1 MQTEALLLAAEG
13 EASNPLL
20 PAIYDIVWSIIP
32 FALVLLLFWRVVLPR
47 LQKTLDE
54 RSEAIEGGIAQAENA
69 QAEAKE
75 ALEKYN
81 ALLADARAEA
91 ASIRDQARSE
101 GTQILQ
107 EMKTNAQ
114 AEADRIA
121 QSAQAQI
128 EAERHQ
134 AVLSL
139 RKEVGNLALDLAS
152 AVVQERLSED
162 AKAASVVDKLLAD
175 LDKEAKAPATKTPAK
190 KPAAKKAP
198 AKKAPAKKKVV
209 ATSVV

>member
-121 QSAQAQI
+121 PSAQAQI

-175 LDKEAKAPATKTPAK
+175 LDKEAKAPAK

-198 AKKAPAKKKVV
+198 AKKATK
-209 ATSVV
+209 

>member
-54 RSEAIEGGIAQAENA
+54 RSEAIEGGIAQAESA

-91 ASIRDQARSE
+91 ASIRDQARAE

-107 EMKTNAQ
+107 EMKTSAQ

-121 QSAQAQI
+121 ENAQAQI

-175 LDKEAKAPATKTPAK
+175 LDKEASAPAKKAPAK
-190 KPAAKKAP
+190 KPAAKKAT
-198 AKKAPAKKKVV
+198 K
-209 ATSVV
+209 

>member
-47 LQKTLDE
+47 MQKTLDE

-198 AKKAPAKKKVV
+198 AKKATK
-209 ATSVV
+209 

>member
-175 LDKEAKAPATKTPAK
+175 LDKEAMAPATKTPAK

-198 AKKAPAKKKVV
+198 AKKATK
-209 ATSVV
+209 

>member
-107 EMKTNAQ
+107 EMKANAQ

-198 AKKAPAKKKVV
+198 AKKATK
-209 ATSVV
+209 

>member
-121 QSAQAQI
+121 QRAQAQI

-175 LDKEAKAPATKTPAK
+175 LDKEAKAPAAKAPAK

-198 AKKAPAKKKVV
+198 AKKATK
-209 ATSVV
+209 

>member
-1 MQTEALLLAAEG
+1 MMTHAILLAAEG

-32 FALVLLLFWRVVLPR
+32 FALVLLLFWRIVLPR

-54 RSEAIEGGIAQAENA
+54 RSSAIEGGIAQAESA

-81 ALLADARAEA
+81 ALLAEARAEA
-91 ASIRDQARSE
+91 SDIRDKARSE
-101 GTQILQ
+101 GQVILA
-107 EMKTNAQ
+107 EMKENAQ
-114 AEADRIA
+114 AEANRIA
-121 QSAQAQI
+121 ANASAQI

-162 AKAASVVDKLLAD
+162 AKAASVIDKLLAD
-175 LDKEAKAPATKTPAK
+175 IDKEAAAAEKTAAKKKPAK
-190 KPAAKKAP
+190 KVSK
-198 AKKAPAKKKVV
+198 
-209 ATSVV
+209 

>member
-1 MQTEALLLAAEG
+1 MMTHVILLAAEG

-32 FALVLLLFWRVVLPR
+32 FALVLLLFWRLVLPR

-54 RSEAIEGGIAQAENA
+54 RSTAIEGGIAQAESA

-81 ALLADARAEA
+81 ALLAEARAEA
-91 ASIRDQARSE
+91 SDIRDKARSE
-101 GTQILQ
+101 GQVILA
-107 EMKTNAQ
+107 EMKENAQ
-114 AEADRIA
+114 AEANRITA
-121 QSAQAQI
+121 TASAQI

-134 AVLSL
+134 ALLSL
-139 RKEVGNLALDLAS
+139 RKEVGNLALDLAA

-162 AKAASVVDKLLAD
+162 AKAASVIDKLLAD
-175 LDKEAKAPATKTPAK
+175 IDKEAAPAATASEK
-190 KPAAKKAP
+190 KPTAKKAP
-198 AKKAPAKKKVV
+198 AKKASK
-209 ATSVV
+209 

>member
-1 MQTEALLLAAEG
+1 MMQTEALLLAAEG

-54 RSEAIEGGIAQAENA
+54 RSEAIEGGIAQAESA

-91 ASIRDQARSE
+91 ASIRDQARAE

-175 LDKEAKAPATKTPAK
+175 LDKEAKAPAKKAPAKKAPAK

-198 AKKAPAKKKVV
+198 AKKATK
-209 ATSVV
+209 

>member
-20 PAIYDIVWSIIP
+20 PAIYVIVWSIIP

-198 AKKAPAKKKVV
+198 AKKATK
-209 ATSVV
+209 

>member
-54 RSEAIEGGIAQAENA
+54 RSEAIEGGIAQAESV

-91 ASIRDQARSE
+91 ASIRDQARAE

-107 EMKTNAQ
+107 EMKNSAQ

-121 QSAQAQI
+121 ENAQAQI

-175 LDKEAKAPATKTPAK
+175 LDKEAS
-190 KPAAKKAP
+190 AP
-198 AKKAPAKKKVV
+198 AKKAPAKKPAVKKTPAKK
-209 ATSVV
+209 ATK

>member
-13 EASNPLL
+13 EATNPLL

-81 ALLADARAEA
+81 ALLAEARAEA
-91 ASIRDQARSE
+91 ASIRDQARTE

-114 AEADRIA
+114 TEADRIA

-134 AVLSL
+134 AVLYL

-152 AVVQERLSED
+152 AVVQERLTED

-175 LDKEAKAPATKTPAK
+175 LDKEAKAPAKKAPAK
-190 KPAAKKAP
+190 KSAAKKAP
-198 AKKAPAKKKVV
+198 AKKA
-209 ATSVV
+209 TT

>member
-54 RSEAIEGGIAQAENA
+54 RSEAIEGGIAQAESA

-91 ASIRDQARSE
+91 ASIRDQARAE

-107 EMKTNAQ
+107 EMKNSAQ

-121 QSAQAQI
+121 ENAQAQI
-128 EAERHQ
+128 EAEHHQ

-175 LDKEAKAPATKTPAK
+175 LDKEAS
-190 KPAAKKAP
+190 AP
-198 AKKAPAKKKVV
+198 AKKAPAKKPAAKKTPAKK
-209 ATSVV
+209 ATK

>member
-175 LDKEAKAPATKTPAK
+175 LDKEAKAPAK
-190 KPAAKKAP
+190 KPAARKAP
-198 AKKAPAKKKVV
+198 AKKATK
-209 ATSVV
+209 

>member
-69 QAEAKE
+69 QSEAKE

-175 LDKEAKAPATKTPAK
+175 LDKEAKAPAAKAPAK

-198 AKKAPAKKKVV
+198 AKKATK
-209 ATSVV
+209 

>member
-1 MQTEALLLAAEG
+1 MPTNALLLAAEG

-32 FALVLLLFWRVVLPR
+32 FALVLLLFWRLVLPR

-54 RSEAIEGGIAQAENA
+54 RATVIEGGIAQAESA

-75 ALEKYN
+75 ALEKYS
-81 ALLADARAEA
+81 AMLAEARAEA
-91 ASIRDQARSE
+91 SEIRDKARAE
-101 GTQILQ
+101 GTVILA
-107 EMKTNAQ
+107 EMKENAQ
-114 AEADRIA
+114 AEANRIA
-121 QSAQAQI
+121 ANASAQI

-134 AVLSL
+134 ALLSL
-139 RKEVGNLALDLAS
+139 RKEVGNLALDLAA

-175 LDKEAKAPATKTPAK
+175 LDRES
-190 KPAAKKAP
+190 AP
-198 AKKAPAKKKVV
+198 AKKTTAKKASK
-209 ATSVV
+209 

>member
-81 ALLADARAEA
+81 ALLAEARAEA
-91 ASIRDQARSE
+91 ATIRDQARSE

-114 AEADRIA
+114 LEADRIA

-139 RKEVGNLALDLAS
+139 RREVGNLALDLAS

-175 LDKEAKAPATKTPAK
+175 LDKES
-190 KPAAKKAP
+190 KAP
-198 AKKAPAKKKVV
+198 AKKAVAKAPAKKASAKK
-209 ATSVV
+209 AAK

>member
-1 MQTEALLLAAEG
+1 MMTHAILLAAEG

-32 FALVLLLFWRVVLPR
+32 FAIVLLLFWRIVLPR

-54 RSEAIEGGIAQAENA
+54 RSSAIEGGIAQAESA

-81 ALLADARAEA
+81 ALLAEARAEA
-91 ASIRDQARSE
+91 SDIRDKARSE
-101 GTQILQ
+101 GQVILA
-107 EMKTNAQ
+107 EMKENAQ
-114 AEADRIA
+114 AEANRIA
-121 QSAQAQI
+121 ANASAQI

-162 AKAASVVDKLLAD
+162 AKAASVIDKLLAD
-175 LDKEAKAPATKTPAK
+175 IDKEAAAAEKT
-190 KPAAKKAP
+190 AAKKKP
-198 AKKAPAKKKVV
+198 AKKASK
-209 ATSVV
+209 

>member
-54 RSEAIEGGIAQAENA
+54 RSEAIEGGIAQAESA

-91 ASIRDQARSE
+91 ASIKDQARAE

-107 EMKTNAQ
+107 EMKTSAQ

-121 QSAQAQI
+121 ENAQAQI

-175 LDKEAKAPATKTPAK
+175 LDKEAS
-190 KPAAKKAP
+190 AP
-198 AKKAPAKKKVV
+198 AKKAPAKKPV
-209 ATSVV
+209 ANKTAAKKATK

>member
-54 RSEAIEGGIAQAENA
+54 RSEAIEGGIAQAESV

-91 ASIRDQARSE
+91 ASIRDQARAE

-107 EMKTNAQ
+107 EMKNSAQ

-121 QSAQAQI
+121 ENAQAQI
-128 EAERHQ
+128 EAEHHQ

-175 LDKEAKAPATKTPAK
+175 LDKEAS
-190 KPAAKKAP
+190 AP
-198 AKKAPAKKKVV
+198 AKKAPAKKPAVKKTPAKK
-209 ATSVV
+209 ATK

>member
-1 MQTEALLLAAEG
+1 MMQTEALLLAAEG

-54 RSEAIEGGIAQAENA
+54 RSEAIEGGIGQAETA

-91 ASIRDQARSE
+91 ASIRDQARAE

-121 QSAQAQI
+121 QNAQAQI

-175 LDKEAKAPATKTPAK
+175 LDKEAKAPASKAAAK

-198 AKKAPAKKKVV
+198 AKKATK
-209 ATSVV
+209 

>member
-13 EASNPLL
+13 EATNPLL

-81 ALLADARAEA
+81 ALLAEARAEA
-91 ASIRDQARSE
+91 ASIRDQARTE

-114 AEADRIA
+114 TEADRIA

-152 AVVQERLSED
+152 AVVQERLTED

-175 LDKEAKAPATKTPAK
+175 LDKEAKAPAEKAPAK
-190 KPAAKKAP
+190 KSAAKKAP
-198 AKKAPAKKKVV
+198 AKKATK
-209 ATSVV
+209 

>member
-1 MQTEALLLAAEG
+1 MQTEALFLAAEG

-69 QAEAKE
+69 QSEAKE

-198 AKKAPAKKKVV
+198 AKKATK
-209 ATSVV
+209 

>member
-13 EASNPLL
+13 EATNPLL

-81 ALLADARAEA
+81 ALLAEARAEA
-91 ASIRDQARSE
+91 ASIRDQARTE

-114 AEADRIA
+114 TEADRIA

-175 LDKEAKAPATKTPAK
+175 LDKEAKAPAK
-190 KPAAKKAP
+190 KSAAKKAP
-198 AKKAPAKKKVV
+198 AKKATK
-209 ATSVV
+209 

>member
-54 RSEAIEGGIAQAENA
+54 RSEAIEGGIAQAESA

-91 ASIRDQARSE
+91 ASIRDQARAE

-107 EMKTNAQ
+107 EMKNSAQ

-121 QSAQAQI
+121 ENAQAQI
-128 EAERHQ
+128 EAEHHQ

-175 LDKEAKAPATKTPAK
+175 LDKEAS
-190 KPAAKKAP
+190 AP
-198 AKKAPAKKKVV
+198 AKKAPAKKPAVKKTPAKK
-209 ATSVV
+209 ATK

>member
-13 EASNPLL
+13 EATNPLL

-81 ALLADARAEA
+81 ALLAEARAEA
-91 ASIRDQARSE
+91 ASIRDQARTE

-114 AEADRIA
+114 TEADRIA

-152 AVVQERLSED
+152 AVVQERLTED

-175 LDKEAKAPATKTPAK
+175 LDKEAKAPAKKTPAK
-190 KPAAKKAP
+190 KPAAKEAP
-198 AKKAPAKKKVV
+198 AKKATK
-209 ATSVV
+209 

>member
-1 MQTEALLLAAEG
+1 MNTSALLLAAEG
-13 EASNPLL
+13 EAQNPLL

-32 FALVLLLFWRVVLPR
+32 FALVLFLFWRIVLPR

-54 RSEAIEGGIAQAENA
+54 RSSAIEGGIAQAETA
-69 QAEAKE
+69 QAEAKV

-81 ALLADARAEA
+81 KLLADARAEA
-91 ASIRDQARSE
+91 AEIRDLARAE
-101 GTQILQ
+101 GAVILA
-107 EMKTNAQ
+107 EMKDNAQ
-114 AEADRIA
+114 AEANRIA
-121 QSAQAQI
+121 ATAKTQI

-139 RKEVGNLALDLAS
+139 RKEVGALALDLAA

-175 LDKEAKAPATKTPAK
+175 LDREQAAPKKAAAT
-190 KPAAKKAP
+190 KAP
-198 AKKAPAKKKVV
+198 AKKAPAKKAAK
-209 ATSVV
+209 